1 MITMKITRRQLRRL
15 ISESM
20 NLASPMER
28 MFLQELGATFYSE
41 YDGARTGRGV
51 FHDKFPN
58 DCMVRFVIFSS
69 GENTMYISDIENR
82 GEDCQRKGYGR
93 QVMEKLVAK
102 ADMYDIT
109 LELDAAPYSDTPLD
123 VLYQFYTS
131 VGFEQA
137 GTPNHPYR
145 MRRLPR

>member
-1 MITMKITRRQLRRL
+1 MKITRRQLRKL
-15 ISESM
+15 LCESI

-28 MFLQELGATFYSE
+28 MFLKELGATFYSE
-41 YDGARTGRGV
+41 YDGARTGRGI

-58 DCMVRFVIFSS
+58 NCLVRFVLFVS
-69 GENTMYISDIENR
+69 GENTMFISDIETR

-102 ADMYDIT
+102 ADMFGIT

-131 VGFEQA
+131 VGFGPA
-137 GTPNHPYR
+137 GIDNHPYR
-145 MRRLPR
+145 MRRLPK